1 VGGLTRILPERW
13 VSRLAALAGPL
24 AGKGGGLPGRSA
36 PMYGMMAALPNR
48 GDVDQIV
55 LDVLDGLTRAG

>member
-1 VGGLTRILPERW
+1 M
-13 VSRLAALAGPL
+13 SRLTKQAG
-24 AGKGGGLPGRSA
+24 AGAGSSLSGRSA

-55 LDVLDGLTRAG
+55 LDALDGLTRPE

>member
-1 VGGLTRILPERW
+1 
-13 VSRLAALAGPL
+13 
-24 AGKGGGLPGRSA
+24 
-36 PMYGMMAALPNR
+36 MYGMMAALPNR